1 MLSYRDC
8 KHSPKPATSI
18 QGCSSCSES
27 IAGSFELAFDL
38 SLKHSYYSSTFT
50 TILTRTL
57 QQDGIKQTGV
67 SLAFTVRQLDAGP
80 IIAFERIEVDD
91 QTKVLQVSFFWY

>member
-1 MLSYRDC
+1 M
-8 KHSPKPATSI
+8 TS
-18 QGCSSCSES
+18 
-27 IAGSFELAFDL
+27 
-38 SLKHSYYSSTFT
+38 T

-57 QQDGIKQTGV
+57 QQDGIRQTGV

-80 IIAFERIEVDD
+80 VIACERIEVDD